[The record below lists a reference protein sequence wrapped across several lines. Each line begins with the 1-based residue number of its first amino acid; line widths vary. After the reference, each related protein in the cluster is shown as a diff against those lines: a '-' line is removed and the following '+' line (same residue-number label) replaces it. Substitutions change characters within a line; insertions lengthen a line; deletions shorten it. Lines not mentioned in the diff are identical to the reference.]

1 MYQLGYYNFDIPWSI
16 NYNYSLN
23 WQKAFVNKK
32 DTNIITQTLNLGV
45 DFNITSKWKINVNT
59 GFDATNKKITR
70 TDISVVRDLHCW
82 QLEMRWSPIAT
93 QQSFFIT
100 IYVKSQQFNFLRLQK
115 QKSFFDSG
123 FFGSSG
129 SSALGGFSNISSGF

>member
-1 MYQLGYYNFDIPWSI
+1 
-16 NYNYSLN
+16 
-23 WQKAFVNKK
+23 
-32 DTNIITQTLNLGV
+32 
-45 DFNITSKWKINVNT
+45 
-59 GFDATNKKITR
+59 
-70 TDISVVRDLHCW
+70 
-82 QLEMRWSPIAT
+82 MRWSPIAT